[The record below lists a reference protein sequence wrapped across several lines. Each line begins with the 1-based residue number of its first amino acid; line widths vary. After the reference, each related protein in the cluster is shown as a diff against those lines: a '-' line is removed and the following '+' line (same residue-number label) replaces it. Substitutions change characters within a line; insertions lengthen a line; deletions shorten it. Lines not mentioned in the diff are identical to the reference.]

1 MTDDD
6 YDWEVDAYRSW
17 LLAIAELRKRRLLTG
32 QLEPANDNERD
43 WLAEARRRLLES
55 EEWKS

>member
-1 MTDDD
+1 MTDD

-17 LLAIAELRKRRLLTG
+17 LLAICELRKRRLLSG

-43 WLAEARRRLLES
+43 WLAEAKRRLLES
-55 EEWKS
+55 DEWKS

>member
-1 MTDDD
+1 MTDD

-17 LLAIAELRKRRLLTG
+17 ELAIAELRKRRLVAG

-43 WLAEARRRLLES
+43 WLAEAKRRLLES
-55 EEWKS
+55 EERKS

>member
-6 YDWEVDAYRSW
+6 YDWQVDAYRSW
-17 LLAIAELRKRRLLTG
+17 QLAIAELRKRRLLTG
-32 QLEPANDNERD
+32 QLEPVNNNERD